1 MNVEGHKAARQTAE
15 RLARESYG
23 RLLAFLAARTHDV
36 AAVEDALSEAFAA
49 ALQQWPHEGIPT
61 NPEAWLLSVARRRA
75 TDAYRRRRAA
85 ADREEAYEAIRDT
98 TEGDVSL
105 EDVIP
110 DRRLALMFAC
120 AHPAVE
126 RHART
131 GLILQT
137 VLGLTAE
144 EIGPAFLVPPAT
156 MGQRLARAKARI
168 KAMDIP
174 FQVPENHELPGR
186 LEAVLEAVYS
196 VYTKGWI
203 EDSGVTTPAL
213 VDEAIW
219 LGRVLMTSLPDE
231 PEVKGMLALMLY
243 SEARRAARLDAEGA
257 YVPLEDQTTGL
268 WDLNMIDTAEELLA
282 TASIAGPSGRY
293 QIEAAIQSAHIAR
306 RIAGIPN
313 WHDIVA
319 LYDLLHRLTPLPV
332 IALNRALARANIVGA
347 KAALEEIQP
356 LSNDPRLADY
366 QPYWSALG
374 YLYSCAGHRDLAFQ
388 AFTVAMG
395 LSTDATI
402 RTHLE
407 KRRSQV
413 APSDAPRPNG

>member
-1 MNVEGHKAARQTAE
+1 VAGGGNSGKSAGVVAFGGAE
-15 RLARESYG
+15 
-23 RLLAFLAARTHDV
+23 
-36 AAVEDALSEAFAA
+36 AL
-49 ALQQWPHEGIPT
+49 
-61 NPEAWLLSVARRRA
+61 RRA

-85 ADREEAYEAIRDT
+85 ADREEAYETIRDT
-98 TEGDVSL
+98 TESDVCA
-105 EDVIP
+105 EEGIP

-120 AHPAVE
+120 AHPAIE

-144 EIGPAFLVPPAT
+144 QIGPAFLVPPAT

-168 KAMDIP
+168 KAMGIP
-174 FQVPENHELPGR
+174 FQVPEDHELPGR

-203 EDSGVTTPAL
+203 EDASVTTPTL

-219 LGRVLMTSLPDE
+219 LGRVLVTSLPEE
-231 PEVKGMLALMLY
+231 PEAKGMLALMLY
-243 SEARRAARLDAEGA
+243 SEARRAARLDAKGA
-257 YVPLEDQTTGL
+257 YVPLEDQTTAL
-268 WDLNMIDTAEELLA
+268 WDLGMIDAAEELLT
-282 TASIAGPSGRY
+282 TANLAGPSGRY

-306 RIAGIPN
+306 RIVGISN
-313 WHDIVA
+313 WQDIVA
-319 LYDLLHRLTPLPV
+319 LYDLLYRLTPSPV
-332 IALNRALARANIVGA
+332 VALNRAIARANIGGA
-347 KAALEEIQP
+347 KAALEEIQH
-356 LSNDPRLADY
+356 LSNDSRLADY
-366 QPYWSALG
+366 QPYWAALG
-374 YLYSCAGHRDLAFQ
+374 YLNASAGHRELAFQ

-413 APSDAPRPNG
+413 APRDTPRSKE